1 MKNIKTLSKAGYI
14 AAIVLTVI
22 GVYACLSRYLLPA
35 SVHIWLSNLLYGLEY
50 TQKALPA
57 LASKPGIEIVHRLL
71 GAVYLIIGLI
81 QFSPKF
87 RKKRPGLHK
96 TLGKIFMVFS
106 ITAAVSGMLFAAL
119 VPFAGF
125 IEVFPIFTFAF
136 FMLYATYRAYAHI
149 RQGDVMRHR
158 EWIARSYSVGLG
170 IATIR
175 VMVLV
180 INYLTAFKLNQQEVL
195 MVSLWGGWVLTLGA
209 VEIYNQMLRAEQ
221 MKKQATRT
229 KAKAMA

>member
-1 MKNIKTLSKAGYI
+1 MKNIQMLNKAGYT

-22 GVYACLSRYLLPA
+22 GVYACLSRYLLPT
-35 SVHIWLSNLLYGLEY
+35 STHIWLSNILYGPEY

-71 GAVYLIIGLI
+71 GAVYLMIGLV
-81 QFSPKF
+81 QFSPRF
-87 RKKRPGLHK
+87 RKQRPRLHK

-106 ITAAVSGMLFAAL
+106 ITAAVSGMLFAVL

-125 IEVFPIFTFAF
+125 LEVFPIFTFAF

-149 RQGDVMRHR
+149 RRGEVMAHR
-158 EWIARSYSVGLG
+158 EWIARSYAVGLG

-180 INYLTAFKLNQQEVL
+180 INYITAFKLDQPEVL

-209 VEIYNQMLRAEQ
+209 VEVYNQMLRAEQ
-221 MKKQATRT
+221 QKKKQRV
-229 KAKAMA
+229 KAVA

>member
-1 MKNIKTLSKAGYI
+1 MKNIKTLHKAGYA
-14 AAIVLTVI
+14 AAIILTVI
-22 GVYACLSRYLLPA
+22 GVYACLSRYVLPT
-35 SVHIWLSNLLYGLEY
+35 STHIWLSNILYGPEY

-71 GAVYLIIGLI
+71 GAIYLIIGLL
-81 QFSPKF
+81 QFSPRF
-87 RKKRPGLHK
+87 RKQRPRLHK

-106 ITAAVSGMLFAAL
+106 ITAAVSGMLFAVL

-125 IEVFPIFTFAF
+125 LEVFPIFTFAF
-136 FMLYATYRAYAHI
+136 FMLYATYRAYVHI
-149 RQGDVMRHR
+149 RRGEVMAHR
-158 EWIARSYSVGLG
+158 EWIARSYAVGLG

-180 INYLTAFKLNQQEVL
+180 INYLTAFKLDQPQVV

-209 VEIYNQMLRAEQ
+209 VEVYNQMLHTAQ
-221 MKKQATRT
+221 QKKLR
-229 KAKAMA
+229 AKAVV

>member
-1 MKNIKTLSKAGYI
+1 MKNIKTLHKAGYA
-14 AAIVLTVI
+14 AAIILTVI
-22 GVYACLSRYLLPA
+22 GVYACLSRYVLPT
-35 SVHIWLSNLLYGLEY
+35 STHIWLSNILYGPEY

-71 GAVYLIIGLI
+71 GAIYLIIGLL
-81 QFSPKF
+81 QFSPRF
-87 RKKRPGLHK
+87 RKQRPRLHK

-106 ITAAVSGMLFAAL
+106 ITAAVSGMLFAVL

-125 IEVFPIFTFAF
+125 LEVFPIFTFAF
-136 FMLYATYRAYAHI
+136 FMLYATYRAYVHI
-149 RQGDVMRHR
+149 RRGEVMAHR
-158 EWIARSYSVGLG
+158 EWIARSYAVGLG

-180 INYLTAFKLNQQEVL
+180 INYLTAFKLDQPQVV

-209 VEIYNQMLRAEQ
+209 VEVYNQMLHAEQ
-221 MKKQATRT
+221 QKKLR
-229 KAKAMA
+229 AKAVV